1 MKVKNK
7 KYTTIWYDK
16 NVVYIIDQTELPLRF
31 RIEKLKN
38 LKDFCDAISKMK
50 VRGAPLIGVTAA
62 FGFAQS
68 ICNNP
73 KKQIFKK
80 FIPNFLKQ
88 DLRR

>member
-50 VRGAPLIGVTAA
+50 VRGSTNWGDRSVW
-62 FGFAQS
+62 FCSVYMQ
-68 ICNNP
+68 
-73 KKQIFKK
+73 
-80 FIPNFLKQ
+80 
-88 DLRR
+88 